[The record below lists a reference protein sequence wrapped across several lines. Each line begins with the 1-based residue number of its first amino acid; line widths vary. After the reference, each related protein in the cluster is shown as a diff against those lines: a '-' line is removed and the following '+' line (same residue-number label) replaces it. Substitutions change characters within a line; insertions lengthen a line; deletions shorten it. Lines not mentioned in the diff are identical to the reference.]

1 MSRSESHVCSKYGR
15 SLVKQT
21 NKEMLFRPLRRLGV
35 VFKHVRMASPYT
47 TSSSVDDEVLIQQI
61 DTKGIITL
69 NRPKAL
75 NALNLNMIQKIMPQ
89 MTTWENDPHM
99 TMVIMKG
106 TGDKAFCAG
115 GDIVAVTES
124 GKLGGQLAKD
134 FFKEE
139 YILNNKIGTY
149 EIPYIAFIDGITM
162 GGGVGLSVHGTY
174 RVATERTLF
183 AMPETAIGLFPDVG
197 GGYFLSRLG
206 GRLGIYLALTGFR
219 LKGRDVQKAGVAT
232 HFVQSDKMH
241 ALEESLLK
249 LHDPEPLDVAHVLD
263 KFQHESTGIPDTDFI
278 LRDHMEEINRLF
290 EGETVE
296 EIMQNL
302 EKDGSPWASKQL
314 EILKKMSPVSMK
326 ITLRLLNEGSARTL
340 QEDLEVEYRLS
351 QRCIEDKDFYE
362 GVRAVLID
370 KDQSPKWD
378 PTTVEGV
385 TKEHVDWYF
394 SPLPPE
400 RELQL

>member
-1 MSRSESHVCSKYGR
+1 MSYQQIK
-15 SLVKQT
+15 
-21 NKEMLFRPLRRLGV
+21 KENDLDIDRGTAMLYRPLRRLGV
-35 VFKHVRMASPYT
+35 LFKHVRMTAQPYT
-47 TSSSVDDEVLIQQI
+47 TSSSIDDEVLIQQI
-61 DTKGIITL
+61 DTKGLITL

-75 NALNLNMIQKIMPQ
+75 NALNLNMIRKIMPQ

-106 TGDKAFCAG
+106 TGDRSFCAG

-174 RVATERTLF
+174 RVATERTVF

-197 GGYFLSRLG
+197 GGYFMSRLG
-206 GRLGIYLALTGFR
+206 GRLGVYLALTGFR
-219 LKGRDVQKAGVAT
+219 LKGRDVQKAGIAT

-249 LHDPEPLDVAHVLD
+249 LHDPESLDIAHVLER
-263 KFQHESTGIPDTDFI
+263 FQHESTDIPDDEFV
-278 LRDHMEEINRLF
+278 LREHMEEINRLF

-296 EIMQNL
+296 EIMKNL
-302 EKDGSPWASKQL
+302 EKEGSEWAASQL
-314 EILKKMSPVSMK
+314 NTLKKMSPVSMK
-326 ITLRLLNEGSARTL
+326 ITLRLLNEGTSRTL
-340 QEDLEVEYRLS
+340 QDDLQVEYRLS

-362 GVRAVLID
+362 GVRAVLLD
-370 KDQSPKWD
+370 KDQNPKWN
-378 PTTVEGV
+378 PATLEGV
-385 TKEHVDWYF
+385 TNEHVDWYF
-394 SPLPPE
+394 SPLPPD
-400 RELQL
+400 RELVL